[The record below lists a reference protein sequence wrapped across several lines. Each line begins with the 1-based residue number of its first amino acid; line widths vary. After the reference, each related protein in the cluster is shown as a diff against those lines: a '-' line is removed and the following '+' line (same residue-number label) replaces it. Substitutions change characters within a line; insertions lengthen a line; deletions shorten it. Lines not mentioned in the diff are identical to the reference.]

1 MSRMQVSV
9 ENISSLE
16 RKIKVELSE
25 VQINTEV
32 SNRLVNMTKTTKI
45 QGFRP
50 GKVPLKVITGRYGAQ
65 VRKEVVGQLVEKSL
79 YEAIDQEK
87 LKPAGLPKIDELNDE
102 EGKDLAYTAV
112 FEVYPEVTLKPMTDI
127 KVEKIACDVSDDDV
141 AKMIDM
147 LRKQRR
153 ELKPVERASK
163 DGDSVNIN
171 FEGFIDGEAF
181 EGGKAENYDLEL
193 GAKSFIE
200 GFEEGLIGKSAGDEV
215 TLDLK
220 FPDDYGKEELKGK
233 QTEFKVKV
241 NLVNEFVLPELNEE
255 FMQQFGVKDG
265 KEETLNAEIR
275 RNMEREVE
283 LVARRELKEKVFESL
298 REENEVEL
306 PKSLIEN
313 EQHRVK
319 HEMQE
324 RLKQQGLDSAAIGE
338 ADESLFVDQAEKRV
352 ALQLIVGE
360 IIKQNEL
367 KPAPEKVRQMIE
379 QAAAGYEDPD
389 AVINWYY
396 SDQKNLAEVESLA
409 LEDSVVDWVLEN
421 ATVSD
426 KACTFDEIMN
436 KGQTAA

>member
-352 ALQLIVGE
+352 ALQLIV
-360 IIKQNEL
+360 
-367 KPAPEKVRQMIE
+367 
-379 QAAAGYEDPD
+379 
-389 AVINWYY
+389 
-396 SDQKNLAEVESLA
+396 
-409 LEDSVVDWVLEN
+409 
-421 ATVSD
+421 
-426 KACTFDEIMN
+426 
-436 KGQTAA
+436 